1 MKPKVAWAEPTWKV
15 DQHGSHGFVEMQKQQ
30 QQKYKQMKLKNPPKV
45 DRNGSHDFVEWQQKQ
60 QELFTEMNGV
70 PGKAVVQQ
78 GTQQQMKGPQQQMN
92 GVADL
97 DQQRMMR
104 LPAESTSHQ
113 AEVEELERRL
123 AKQRHKANEPPPPPT
138 TIITKV
144 LLLSPCLASA
154 SASIPTSICLSLCAC
169 MCATPNL
176 NFITYIINNCVYSYL
191 TAY

>member
-1 MKPKVAWAEPTWKV
+1 
-15 DQHGSHGFVEMQKQQ
+15 MQKQQ

-78 GTQQQMKGPQQQMN
+78 GPQHQMRGPQQQMKGSQQQMKGPQQQMKGPQQQMN

-123 AKQRHKANEPPPPPT
+123 AKQRPKANEPPPPPT

-144 LLLSPCLASA
+144 LLLRPCLLASA
-154 SASIPTSICLSLCAC
+154 NASIPTSICLSLCAC
-169 MCATPNL
+169 VCATPISL
-176 NFITYIINNCVYSYL
+176 L
-191 TAY
+191 T

>member
-1 MKPKVAWAEPTWKV
+1 MKPKVAYAEPTWKV

-60 QELFTEMNGV
+60 QELFKEMNGV

-78 GTQQQMKGPQQQMN
+78 GPQQPMKGPQQQMKGPQQQMN
-92 GVADL
+92 GVADM

-123 AKQRHKANEPPPPPT
+123 AK
-138 TIITKV
+138 
-144 LLLSPCLASA
+144 
-154 SASIPTSICLSLCAC
+154 
-169 MCATPNL
+169 
-176 NFITYIINNCVYSYL
+176 
-191 TAY
+191 

>member
-1 MKPKVAWAEPTWKV
+1 MEPTWKV
-15 DQHGSHGFVEMQKQQ
+15 DKHGSHGFVEMLKQQ

-60 QELFTEMNGV
+60 QELFKEMNGV

-78 GTQQQMKGPQQQMN
+78 GSQQQMKGPQQQMKGSQQQMKGPQQQMKGSQQQMKGPQQQTKGPQQQMN

-97 DQQRMMR
+97 DQQRNMR

-123 AKQRHKANEPPPPPT
+123 A
-138 TIITKV
+138 
-144 LLLSPCLASA
+144 
-154 SASIPTSICLSLCAC
+154 
-169 MCATPNL
+169 
-176 NFITYIINNCVYSYL
+176 
-191 TAY
+191 